1 MDDSF
6 AFRTTV
12 PLRRRFDPTLVKA
25 AVFGALIV
33 LGIGLFASWVV
44 ASERASFA
52 RTDHRVTPS
61 EVRIAGIDAGADPSS
76 VDSDAEKATGIA
88 LATARVAFVEHG
100 SFLRAGPAELSALL
114 PRYTFVDGPSTTPRI
129 VSVASTAD
137 TWAAAAKDPDGTC
150 YWIRVTS
157 AGDVSR
163 SIGWECRGAA
173 ALTPPAPR

>member
-52 RTDHRVTPS
+52 RTDHRVAPS
-61 EVRIAGIDAGADPSS
+61 EVTIAGTMPGRI
-76 VDSDAEKATGIA
+76 
-88 LATARVAFVEHG
+88 
-100 SFLRAGPAELSALL
+100 LL
-114 PRYTFVDGPSTTPRI
+114 PWTRMPRRQRGSHWRPRKLRSSSMGASSTLGRH
-129 VSVASTAD
+129 S
-137 TWAAAAKDPDGTC
+137 
-150 YWIRVTS
+150 
-157 AGDVSR
+157 
-163 SIGWECRGAA
+163 
-173 ALTPPAPR
+173 